1 MTDAAALRHFCH
13 DSINRAGL
21 TILGDLFHEFDGGG
35 VTGTVVL
42 AESHLAIHT
51 WPELQSVTLDV
62 YVCNY
67 TQDNSAKARQV
78 VTDLMDLY
86 RPEEHVQHDVPRDK
100 RFMYEWLNGDYGFF
114 LRSSRLVEASKTRFQ
129 DLEIHE
135 TPQFGKLFRLDGC
148 FMTSEREEFVYHET
162 LIHPALAAL
171 SAPKRVLI
179 IGGGDGGA
187 AEEALKHPSLDQVV
201 MVELDEKVVE
211 IAKQHFGA
219 IHRGAF
225 VHPKLK
231 LLIDDGLKYLAETKE
246 KFDHVALDL
255 PDPIGPATAL
265 YEESF
270 FRDCKRSL
278 APGGVLT
285 LHMGSPWSRPDRVR
299 MLYGRLA
306 KMFKIARP
314 YTMFIPLYGCLWSM
328 CACSDSTDVASVGAT
343 EIDARVSARGVTHL
357 QYYNGATHQ
366 ALFALPN
373 FVRDLTVDAVP
384 KPRLV
389 AAKKRVAVG
398 GK

>member
-1 MTDAAALRHFCH
+1 M
-13 DSINRAGL
+13 
-21 TILGDLFHEFDGGG
+21 
-35 VTGTVVL
+35 
-42 AESHLAIHT
+42 
-51 WPELQSVTLDV
+51 
-62 YVCNY
+62 
-67 TQDNSAKARQV
+67 
-78 VTDLMDLY
+78 
-86 RPEEHVQHDVPRDK
+86 
-100 RFMYEWLNGDYGFF
+100 
-114 LRSSRLVEASKTRFQ
+114 
-129 DLEIHE
+129 
-135 TPQFGKLFRLDGC
+135 
-148 FMTSEREEFVYHET
+148 
-162 LIHPALAAL
+162 
-171 SAPKRVLI
+171 
-179 IGGGDGGA
+179 
-187 AEEALKHPSLDQVV
+187 
-201 MVELDEKVVE
+201 
-211 IAKQHFGA
+211 
-219 IHRGAF
+219 
-225 VHPKLK
+225 
-231 LLIDDGLKYLAETKE
+231 
-246 KFDHVALDL
+246 

-265 YEESF
+265 YEEAF